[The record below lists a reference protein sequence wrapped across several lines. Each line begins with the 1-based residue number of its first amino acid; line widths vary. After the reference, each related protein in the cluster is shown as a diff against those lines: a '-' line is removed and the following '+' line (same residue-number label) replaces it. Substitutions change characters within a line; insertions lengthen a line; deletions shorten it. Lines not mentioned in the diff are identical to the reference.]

1 MQRRIGS
8 CYKHSITAENSS
20 GSFRLSVIC
29 KSEVGGGFEK
39 GKKRKKGGKWGGG
52 WKLLKKLNR

>member
-29 KSEVGGGFEK
+29 KSEVGGD
-39 GKKRKKGGKWGGG
+39 
-52 WKLLKKLNR
+52 LKKEKKEKKVANGEGDGNC